1 MPSILFEQVFEQDK
15 NNFKK
20 SVKDEID
27 SEIQLLKNGKN
38 KISLLKKIND
48 KNEQY
53 FWFNAFIASLI
64 CASGIMFAQLLKLQF
79 PQVSEIAFSFGSIV
93 AVSLVFFSF
102 GGSIKV
108 TNSTRINYLKENA
121 EQIAEERFIRNYA
134 SNNLL
139 SVLKKDIGE
148 KNMANLFFQARG
160 RILSN
165 KFVKISHKYY
175 VEQEESK
182 QNGEYKKFET
192 MAAEIQ

>member
-1 MPSILFEQVFEQDK
+1 MPSIVFEQVFEQDK

-27 SEIQLLKNGKN
+27 SEIKLLKNGKN

-48 KNEQY
+48 KSDQSS
-53 FWFNAFIASLI
+53 WFSAFIAGFI
-64 CASGIMFAQLLKLQF
+64 CFSGVMSAQLLKLQF
-79 PQVSEIAFSFGSIV
+79 PQISEIAFAFGSMI
-93 AVSLVFFSF
+93 AVSLVFLSF
-102 GGSIKV
+102 CHLVKV

-121 EQIAEERFIRNYA
+121 EKIAEERFICNHA
-134 SNNLL
+134 SNDLL
-139 SVLKKDIGE
+139 SVLKQDIGE
-148 KNMANLFFQARG
+148 KNMADLLFQARDW
-160 RILSN
+160 ILSN
-165 KFVKISHKYY
+165 EIVKISRKCY